1 MMEPNVETNP
11 AGPLRD
17 EIRVVQVVMPEKGI
31 FLVRCPGPLPAYG
44 TQVVVSLDYG
54 MDIGFVTAAEVFDP
68 ARHGSRPPGFQML
81 REKTSEDDAPI
92 AANEKLS
99 QAMCTTFIKT
109 AQGSVPDL
117 RVPYARL
124 SFGRARLFIR
134 FASAQM
140 KPDLSRPIAELRR
153 LFGVSVNAWQMG
165 PRDEV
170 SVMGGLGPC
179 GRACC
184 CCTWQPRYPA
194 HLTADRARGE
204 NPAALNGTCGRFKC
218 CLAFE
223 ERKN

>member
-1 MMEPNVETNP
+1 MNP
-11 AGPLRD
+11 PEVFIGSGFPRE
-17 EIRVVQVVMPEKGI
+17 EIQVAQVVMPEKGL
-31 FLVRCPGPLPAYG
+31 FMVRVMGERPVYG
-44 TQVVVSLDYG
+44 TQVLVALDYG
-54 MDIGFVTAAEVFDP
+54 NDLGMVTATAVYDP
-68 ARHGSRPPGFQML
+68 ERHGPRPPGFQL
-81 REKTSEDDAPI
+81 VRAKTAADDEQI
-92 AANEKLS
+92 AANEKLA

-109 AQGSVPDL
+109 AGLSDL
-117 RVPYARL
+117 RIPYARL
-124 SFGRARLFIR
+124 SFGRTRLFVR
-134 FASAQM
+134 FTASQV

-184 CCTWQPRYPA
+184 CCTWQPRYPS
-194 HLTADRARGE
+194 HLAVERGRGE

-223 ERKN
+223 PRESR

>member
-1 MMEPNVETNP
+1 MDSTTETKPIEPVQN
-11 AGPLRD
+11 
-17 EIRVVQVVMPEKGI
+17 EIRVVQVVMPEKGL
-31 FLVRCPGPLPAYG
+31 FLVRCPGHLPTYG

-54 MDIGFVTAAEVFDP
+54 TDIGFVTETGLFDP
-68 ARHGSRPPGFQML
+68 ERHGTRPPGFQL
-81 REKTSEDDAPI
+81 IREKTSDDDAPI
-92 AANEKLS
+92 ASNEKLA
-99 QAMCTTFIKT
+99 QAMCTTFVKT
-109 AQGSVPDL
+109 AQASVPDL
-117 RVPYARL
+117 RIPYARL
-124 SFGRARLFIR
+124 SFGRGRLFIR
-134 FASAQM
+134 FTSAQT

-184 CCTWQPRYPA
+184 CCTWQQRYPS
-194 HLTADRARGE
+194 HLTPERGRGE

-223 ERKN
+223 GRKE